1 MLLWSIRYSAEL
13 ILTISVQTVMTHH
26 NTTTKMISVFYQPA
40 LMKLLMKTLKLRDK
54 ASDIVVVSDVRR
66 DVMSP
71 IKYHMQ
77 LRCTYAHAHNMHHKA

>member
-1 MLLWSIRYSAEL
+1 
-13 ILTISVQTVMTHH
+13 
-26 NTTTKMISVFYQPA
+26 
-40 LMKLLMKTLKLRDK
+40 MKLLMKTLKLRDK